1 MATQMAA
8 PTALNGAQ
16 IAAMSPSARAQYFA
30 SLPQGQQAAAQAA
43 YQQALYSLNRD
54 YMKKTVRKKA
64 ICPPS
69 SGSGLSQAFSLGA
82 NLSFNAPT
90 ANNAFLEGFY
100 VNLNIH
106 VDLAAG
112 TSAVYAATASRE
124 LALVNEI
131 DVLYNG
137 TQFKFKPYILKPLRQ
152 IMGYGQLGWPGTVL
166 YGNHN
171 TETDN
176 YLTQG
181 TFPVTTGTNK
191 VITMQF
197 YVPLNMLHPQDVR
210 GLLPIDGASTTA
222 QINIQ
227 CASQLLGND
236 PVLNS
241 WYAVSGTGHAVT
253 LNASNASTVQIIA
266 AYRDGTT
273 MGSTSSLPVNL
284 GGLGTVQ
291 FQQDVS
297 LTGVTAGQ
305 IYRQKITLLE
315 QHYYVIHTIIDGQQA
330 ANYATES
337 NVTYLDLTTDST
349 GSNAFWKVGTGTN
362 LSIQE
367 WFNDIRSML
376 GQDLD
381 EGIWPTV
388 FAPVQNE
395 ADESNLNGSAIL
407 NCDPSRGGWTD
418 VHYGIQFNSL
428 ASTLSGV
435 TPRVETHLVYV
446 NPQGLVA
453 TA

>member
-1 MATQMAA
+1 MATMQA
-8 PTALNGAQ
+8 PTALSGPQ
-16 IAAMSPSARAQYFA
+16 LAAMSPSARSQYFN
-30 SLPQGQQAAAQAA
+30 SLPPSQQAAAQAA
-43 YQQALYSLNRD
+43 YQQSLFSMNRD

-69 SGSGLSQAFSLGA
+69 SGSGLSQNYALGA

-100 VNLNIH
+100 VYLTLH

-124 LALVNEI
+124 LALINEI

-152 IMGYGQLGWPGTVL
+152 IMGYLQTGWPGGVIV
-166 YGNHN
+166 GGHN
-171 TETDN
+171 AETDA

-181 TFPVTTGTNK
+181 VLPVTTGTNRA
-191 VITMQF
+191 ITFEF
-197 YVPLNMLHPQDVR
+197 YVPLNILHPQDVR

-236 PVLNS
+236 PVLNA
-241 WYAVSGTGHAVT
+241 WYAVSGSGHAITFTSAGV
-253 LNASNASTVQIIA
+253 NTVQVIA
-266 AYRDGTT
+266 AYRDGTS
-273 MGSTSSLPVNL
+273 MSSTASLPVNL
-284 GGLGTVQ
+284 AGLGTVQ

-297 LTGVTAGQ
+297 LTGITAGQ
-305 IYRQKITLLE
+305 TYRQKITLLE
-315 QHYYVIHTIIDGQQA
+315 QHYYVMHTIIDGQQA
-330 ANYATES
+330 ANYSLES
-337 NVTYLDLTTDST
+337 NITYLDFTTDST

-367 WFNDIRSML
+367 WFNDIRDFL

-381 EGIWPTV
+381 EGIWPSV
-388 FAPVQNE
+388 FAPVYME
-395 ADESNLNGSAIL
+395 PDSSNLNGSAVL
-407 NCDPSRGGWTD
+407 NADPSRGGWTD
-418 VHYGIQFNSL
+418 VHYGIQLNSL

-435 TPRVETHLVYV
+435 TPRVETHLIYV
-446 NPQGLVA
+446 NPQGLIA